1 MATETLISPGVLLQ
15 ETDKT
20 LITPAID
27 PSGIAIIG
35 PSVKGPVEIP
45 TQINS
50 FQEYKNIFGTTFS
63 SGSQAY
69 EYFTSLTVKNY
80 FQNGGSSAL
89 VVRVV
94 SSSDSWGAASNTHI
108 SSSAKSSVQPFT
120 LETLGKG
127 TSFNSAQEGIEK
139 ISLLKP
145 AGTALSSSF
154 FHTTAHSG
162 RLITITNGVGQQF
175 FLAFT
180 GSNAVGQTVD
190 PTDATGSGT
199 FVGVD
204 ITANALGVRLDGI
217 VGVLTASTALTGAF
231 DSIPLVEF
239 DPVNST
245 LSSGIVAYKSTVDA
259 VSANLDVRTEISSAI
274 ASDTASVTATQE
286 GGEFNNGGLR
296 GGDVDNLRWEISNV
310 NNAAGTFAVII
321 RRGDDTRS
329 RPIVLETF
337 TNVSLDPLSTNYIA
351 RAIGDQQQVVN
362 STSDG
367 IEVEG
372 EFPNNSE
379 FVRVS
384 SVDGT
389 TYQYLKNDG
398 SVGTDGASTSY
409 SASLPIASSGSFF
422 GATGNNIPTH
432 TAGNYGKD
440 AGNGATDTGVNNI
453 QGLKLADYTTAITIL
468 KNKEEF
474 KFKTLVVPGLNN
486 QHHSTTLNTIVENTE
501 VRGDNFFIL
510 DLVPYN
516 STRTTVTNQA
526 ESLDTSFA
534 GSYWPWTQVRSQE
547 LGRNVD
553 CPASVVI
560 PGVYAKSDSLAAPW
574 FAPAGNTRGRVTNVV
589 KVETKLNKEQRDDLY
604 SSKVNPLATFA
615 GQGIIVFGQKTL
627 QQATSALDRINVR
640 RLLLDIKDTVNGFAR
655 KLVFEQNTDATRSR
669 FTRQV
674 TPYLE
679 SLVQRQGLFA
689 FQVKMDGQ
697 LNTSE
702 VIDENK
708 LVGQVF
714 LQPTR
719 TAEFIVLDFT
729 LTPTGASFED

>member
-286 GGEFNNGGLR
+286 CGEFNNGGLR

-337 TNVSLDPLSTNYIA
+337 TNVSLDQLSTNYIP

-362 STSDG
+362 
-367 IEVEG
+367 
-372 EFPNNSE
+372 
-379 FVRVS
+379 
-384 SVDGT
+384 
-389 TYQYLKNDG
+389 
-398 SVGTDGASTSY
+398 
-409 SASLPIASSGSFF
+409 
-422 GATGNNIPTH
+422 
-432 TAGNYGKD
+432 
-440 AGNGATDTGVNNI
+440 
-453 QGLKLADYTTAITIL
+453 
-468 KNKEEF
+468 
-474 KFKTLVVPGLNN
+474 
-486 QHHSTTLNTIVENTE
+486 
-501 VRGDNFFIL
+501 
-510 DLVPYN
+510 
-516 STRTTVTNQA
+516 
-526 ESLDTSFA
+526 
-534 GSYWPWTQVRSQE
+534 
-547 LGRNVD
+547 
-553 CPASVVI
+553 
-560 PGVYAKSDSLAAPW
+560 
-574 FAPAGNTRGRVTNVV
+574 
-589 KVETKLNKEQRDDLY
+589 
-604 SSKVNPLATFA
+604 
-615 GQGIIVFGQKTL
+615 
-627 QQATSALDRINVR
+627 
-640 RLLLDIKDTVNGFAR
+640 
-655 KLVFEQNTDATRSR
+655 
-669 FTRQV
+669 
-674 TPYLE
+674 
-679 SLVQRQGLFA
+679 
-689 FQVKMDGQ
+689 
-697 LNTSE
+697 
-702 VIDENK
+702 
-708 LVGQVF
+708 
-714 LQPTR
+714 
-719 TAEFIVLDFT
+719 
-729 LTPTGASFED
+729 